1 MTFHTQF
8 TNTGPQT
15 DIELELL
22 LHNPYLNDLKA
33 SESSSK
39 ISAFYLEKLKS
50 VIFILLGHCW
60 QIHLYSTNKHP
71 PPSLSYFKTYQ
82 SRYKTTIT

>member
-1 MTFHTQF
+1 MAFHTQF
-8 TNTGPQT
+8 TNTGPQN

-39 ISAFYLEKLKS
+39 LSAFYLEKLKS
-50 VIFILLGHCW
+50 VIFIPLGHCW
-60 QIHLYSTNKHP
+60 QIHVANL
-71 PPSLSYFKTYQ
+71 SLFNQ
-82 SRYKTTIT
+82 